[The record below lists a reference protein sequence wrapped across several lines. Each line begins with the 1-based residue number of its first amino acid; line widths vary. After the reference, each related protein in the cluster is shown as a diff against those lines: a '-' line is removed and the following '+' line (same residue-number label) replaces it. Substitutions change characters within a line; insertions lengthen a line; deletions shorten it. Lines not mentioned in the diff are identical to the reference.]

1 MYSCL
6 KHRPRGHILWTLV
19 ADGAVYNLWAPVIVG
34 QESLCK
40 KIGNNDGLGAY
51 CASSWY

>member
-1 MYSCL
+1 MYSRL

-34 QESLCK
+34 QEEVYYVTAC
-40 KIGNNDGLGAY
+40 
-51 CASSWY
+51 